1 MELRLPTRRCIT
13 SISLRTSKKL
23 RPVVVPLGEFVAQL
37 HGAKTYR
44 ISIFSQG
51 SNRTPQ
57 QEGERACA
65 LDNGYGA
72 ARGTCES
79 FCKFKCFFCWD
90 KTHLFNCFTA
100 LADIGDL
107 AWLKASFL
115 DARGIL
121 MNDQAT
127 NWAGREL
134 NLHWG
139 FDELRA
145 DRAIHPMDLQGAP
158 KATCVA
164 LANSR

>member
-1 MELRLPTRRCIT
+1 MQPGC
-13 SISLRTSKKL
+13 
-23 RPVVVPLGEFVAQL
+23 
-37 HGAKTYR
+37 
-44 ISIFSQG
+44 
-51 SNRTPQ
+51 
-57 QEGERACA
+57 
-65 LDNGYGA
+65 
-72 ARGTCES
+72 TCES

-90 KTHLFNCFTA
+90 KTHLFNGFTA

-107 AWLKASFL
+107 AWLRTSFL

-145 DRAIHPMDLQGAP
+145 DRAIHPKDLQGCAEGE
-158 KATCVA
+158 
-164 LANSR
+164 LAQPLLIRGELAACDVMRQPLCCSTLTGHMKPAYFS

>member
-1 MELRLPTRRCIT
+1 MPSFTELRPIG
-13 SISLRTSKKL
+13 SQSSPSQVIK
-23 RPVVVPLGEFVAQL
+23 PPGWGALG
-37 HGAKTYR
+37 G
-44 ISIFSQG
+44 
-51 SNRTPQ
+51 
-57 QEGERACA
+57 RACA

-90 KTHLFNCFTA
+90 KTHLFNGFTA
-100 LADIGDL
+100 LTDIGDL

-145 DRAIHPMDLQGAP
+145 DRVHKKQAEM
-158 KATCVA
+158 KATECSELH
-164 LANSR
+164 LASGSRYQGM

>member
-1 MELRLPTRRCIT
+1 MV
-13 SISLRTSKKL
+13 KKTIW
-23 RPVVVPLGEFVAQL
+23 PW
-37 HGAKTYR
+37 
-44 ISIFSQG
+44 
-51 SNRTPQ
+51 
-57 QEGERACA
+57 A
-65 LDNGYGA
+65 LDNGDGA
-72 ARGTCES
+72 ASGTCEP
-79 FCKFKCFFCWD
+79 FCKFKCFFRWN
-90 KTHLFNCFTA
+90 KTHFFNGLAA

-107 AWLKASFL
+107 AWLRACFF

-127 NWAGREL
+127 TWAGREL

>member
-1 MELRLPTRRCIT
+1 MNILFIHGNYPAQFRQMASALGKQGMHDVRFLTARADAEQSQVINP
-13 SISLRTSKKL
+13 
-23 RPVVVPLGEFVAQL
+23 PV
-37 HGAKTYR
+37 
-44 ISIFSQG
+44 
-51 SNRTPQ
+51 
-57 QEGERACA
+57 GERACA

-90 KTHLFNCFTA
+90 KTHLFNGSTA

-107 AWLKASFL
+107 AWLRTSFF
-115 DARGIL
+115 DTRGIL

-139 FDELRA
+139 FGELRA
-145 DRAIHPMDLQGAP
+145 DRAIHPKDLQGFA
-158 KATCVA
+158 
-164 LANSR
+164 

>member
-1 MELRLPTRRCIT
+1 MLRKISVVLITIGASGLAVRSPVISPTLWAPNFSRKSR
-13 SISLRTSKKL
+13 SFWFDKAFNGVVKKTIW
-23 RPVVVPLGEFVAQL
+23 PG
-37 HGAKTYR
+37 
-44 ISIFSQG
+44 
-51 SNRTPQ
+51 
-57 QEGERACA
+57 A

-72 ARGTCES
+72 ARLTCES
-79 FCKFKCFFCWD
+79 FCKLKCFFCWN
-90 KTHLFNCFTA
+90 KAHLFYCFTA
-100 LADIGDL
+100 FTDIGDL
-107 AWLKASFL
+107 AWLRASFF
-115 DARGIL
+115 DSRGIL
-121 MNDQAT
+121 MNDQAA